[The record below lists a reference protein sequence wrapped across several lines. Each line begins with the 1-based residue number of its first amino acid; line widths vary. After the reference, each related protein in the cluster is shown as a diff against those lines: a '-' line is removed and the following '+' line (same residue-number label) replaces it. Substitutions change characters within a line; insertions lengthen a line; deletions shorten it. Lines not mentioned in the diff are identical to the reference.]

1 MSILLGQSYFSIIHT
16 YDFGTIDLMAFK
28 TSWNS
33 GDFKL
38 LDHEE
43 IRWVFTHELDQF
55 DFAPADTAFV
65 EKLKSGEIGTG
76 VS

>member
-1 MSILLGQSYFSIIHT
+1 
-16 YDFGTIDLMAFK
+16 MAFK